1 MLDKNDLQA
10 IAEMMDAKLEKQ
22 KEELRAEIAK
32 VRADVR
38 AEIADV
44 RAEIADVRADVR
56 AEIADVRT
64 EIAASEKRMEAFV
77 TGKIESSEQ
86 RTAQKILASE
96 TRLKNYIDER
106 AREAESRAV
115 SFAENEISRRQGV
128 IQEGLDL
135 ALELPRVPA
144 ERVER
149 IEQDVA
155 ALKFAVQNQAQKIK
169 ALQRSA

>member
-10 IAEMMDAKLEKQ
+10 IAEMMDARLEKQ

-32 VRADVR
+32 
-38 AEIADV
+38 
-44 RAEIADVRADVR
+44 
-56 AEIADVRT
+56 VRT

>member
-22 KEELRAEIAK
+22 KEELRAEIAE

-38 AEIADV
+38 AEI
-44 RAEIADVRADVR
+44 ADVR

-128 IQEGLDL
+128 IHEGLDL